1 MGDNCPKWELSG
13 GQLSSV
19 IIVQEAMV
27 QDAVV
32 QGELPCRHV
41 KHVAPKNELKFLRC
55 EFLEG
60 KCLNE
65 VKVKAFDQTKGSS
78 AM

>member
-1 MGDNCPKWELSG
+1 
-13 GQLSSV
+13 
-19 IIVQEAMV
+19 MV